1 MTVTIFF
8 SIYFNHNLKLTQF
21 SNQANC
27 WIKLGHKIGHKI
39 SKLQKKC
46 HWHKDILYKIL
57 PQLIMLKKILNLI
70 KQTYSYFQKLKIT

>member
-27 WIKLGHKIGHKI
+27 WIKLDHKLDTKFL
-39 SKLQKKC
+39 KLQKNIT
-46 HWHKDILYKIL
+46 DIKIFY
-57 PQLIMLKKILNLI
+57 I
-70 KQTYSYFQKLKIT
+70 KFYHS